1 MAKET
6 CIMTPPA
13 RSPWI
18 GGLQIGGLRIG
29 AALRLPMSRLA
40 AMLETRRQ
48 NRDRRDAFLNMLRL
62 DDNILDDIGVTRA
75 EVDAAARLP
84 LNLNAADALT
94 ATARARRKG

>member
-6 CIMTPPA
+6 YTMTPPA
-13 RSPWI
+13 RYPWI
-18 GGLQIGGLRIG
+18 GVCGSGVCKSG

-84 LNLNAADALT
+84 LHLNAADALT

>member
-6 CIMTPPA
+6 YTMTPPA
-13 RSPWI
+13 RYPWI
-18 GGLQIGGLRIG
+18 GGLRIGGLQIG

-48 NRDRRDAFLNMLRL
+48 NRDRRAAFLNMLRL

-84 LNLNAADALT
+84 LHLNAADALA

>member
-6 CIMTPPA
+6 YTMTPPA
-13 RSPWI
+13 RYPWI
-18 GGLQIGGLRIG
+18 GGLQIG

-84 LNLNAADALT
+84 LHLNAADALT